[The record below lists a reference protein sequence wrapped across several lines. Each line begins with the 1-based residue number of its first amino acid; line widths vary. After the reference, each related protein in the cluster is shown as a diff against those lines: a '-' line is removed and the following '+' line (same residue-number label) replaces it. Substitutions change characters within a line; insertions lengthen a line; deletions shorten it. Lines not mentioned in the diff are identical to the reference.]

1 MGTALHPL
9 AALAALC
16 ALLGSTVSQ
25 PSHEAPPQDCSEGY
39 EWEDATSEC
48 RDVDECTGIPDAC
61 RGDMMCVNHFG
72 GYMCLPRSALVIT
85 GGVQPGGMQLGGT
98 DLSGPQSGLPGQGGP
113 ELGTGQDT
121 EIGTRG
127 PATSGLDG
135 RRPGGP
141 RPGGSRHGEPSP
153 GGSRPGGPRQG
164 ELRPGVPRT
173 AVPRPSEPRRDGPR
187 PGGTII
193 AEPRPGRPRSGDARQ
208 GGSRPDVTGQDFEQD
223 NDFSDQGHRPQPPDV
238 NIPAETPL
246 PPPTSR
252 CQLGYKLSE
261 GFCID
266 VDECEVDTHRC
277 APPLVCANTPGS
289 YRCQCLPGFRM
300 GARGAC
306 QDVDECLRSP
316 CQHRCINTVG
326 SFECQCPAGYSVAVG
341 GRNCADVDECT
352 ESSPCAQRC
361 LNTPGSFLCRCERGY
376 LLERDGRTCR
386 DIDECSAPVP
396 VCRFSCQNIPGS
408 YECQCPEGYEASE
421 GRCTDI
427 DECDLGVHGC
437 TDSQSCFNTPG
448 SMRCL
453 QRDKCTQPY
462 SQTSDDTCV
471 CPRDLAACRN
481 RPYMVRYR
489 YAVLSPDR
497 RPQSTVYHV
506 HAATRYPGAR
516 NSFHLHDTPGSDG
529 AYFSLRQ
536 TGPYSAVLTLLRSL
550 SGPRDI
556 ILDVEMV
563 SVQPYV
569 RSGSSSSVLRLTL
582 FVTAQPF

>member
-1 MGTALHPL
+1 MLVPLYSTALPSRPPILISPTRSAVGRLGLGAGRSSQSSREEEVQQSPGRSPAPRNSPSSRVEMGTALHPL

-135 RRPGGP
+135 P
-141 RPGGSRHGEPSP
+141 RP
-153 GGSRPGGPRQG
+153 
-164 ELRPGVPRT
+164 
-173 AVPRPSEPRRDGPR
+173 
-187 PGGTII
+187 
-193 AEPRPGRPRSGDARQ
+193 
-208 GGSRPDVTGQDFEQD
+208 
-223 NDFSDQGHRPQPPDV
+223 
-238 NIPAETPL
+238 ETPL

-252 CQLGYKLSE
+252 CQLGYRLSE

-326 SFECQCPAGYSVAVG
+326 SFECQCPAGYSVAAG